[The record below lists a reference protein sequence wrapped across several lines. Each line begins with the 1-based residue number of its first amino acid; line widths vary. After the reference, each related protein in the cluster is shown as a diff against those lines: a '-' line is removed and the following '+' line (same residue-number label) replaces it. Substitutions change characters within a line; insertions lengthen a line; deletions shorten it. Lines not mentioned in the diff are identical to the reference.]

1 MPDNEVFVDAQEP
14 LQIPDASA
22 VNSVFAKMPFP
33 QLHSITNIDFLNP
46 FVTKVSSNKL
56 MVIDLRF
63 STET

>member
-1 MPDNEVFVDAQEP
+1 MEFSNQKNVIYRVKYYIKVSENYFC
-14 LQIPDASA
+14 L
-22 VNSVFAKMPFP
+22 
-33 QLHSITNIDFLNP
+33 DFLNP